1 MEASSFGTSEFCPFK
16 RYFIYLS
23 YKGTRYHGW
32 QRQINA
38 SSVQQTLE
46 EALSKLIGQPVE
58 ITGAG
63 RTDTGVHAS
72 SYVAHF
78 DITRDIDVSSPDFL
92 YHLNAMLPHDIAVSR
107 IKEVDADIHA
117 RFSAVERE
125 YKYYITTVKNPF
137 ITETAYQHTA
147 PLDMDKMNEAA
158 SKLLEYEDFTSF
170 AKLHSDNKTNI
181 CHVMK
186 AEFVREGSMIVFTIC
201 ADRFLRNMVRAIV
214 GSLIDVGRGKI
225 SVNDFCDI
233 IRAKDR
239 ARASGS
245 AMAHGLF
252 LSDIKYKL

>member
-1 MEASSFGTSEFCPFK
+1 MEASSFQTADFCTSQ

-46 EALSKLIGQPVE
+46 EALSKLTGEPVE
-58 ITGAG
+58 VTGAG

-72 SYVAHF
+72 CYVAHF
-78 DITRDIDVSSPDFL
+78 DLSRDIDVSSSDFL
-92 YHLNAMLPHDIAVSR
+92 YHLNALLPYDIAVSR
-107 IKEVDADIHA
+107 IKEVASDMHA

-125 YKYYITTVKNPF
+125 YKYYITTVKDPF
-137 ITETAYQHTA
+137 KTETAFQHTA
-147 PLDMDKMNEAA
+147 PLDMDKMNQAA
-158 SKLLEYEDFTSF
+158 SRLLEYDDFTSF

-181 CHVMK
+181 CKVTK
-186 AEFVREGSMIVFTIC
+186 AEFVRDGTMIVFTIC

-225 SVNDFCDI
+225 SVGDFDNI
-233 IRAKDR
+233 ICSKDR
-239 ARASGS
+239 AFASGS

-252 LSDIKYKL
+252 LSDIKYNL

>member
-1 MEASSFGTSEFCPFK
+1 MK
-16 RYFIYLS
+16 RYFMYLS

-32 QRQINA
+32 QRQTNA

-46 EALSKLIGQPVE
+46 EALSRLAGEIVE
-58 ITGAG
+58 VTGAG

-72 SYVAHF
+72 CYVAHF
-78 DITRDIDVSSPDFL
+78 DIGRNANVTSPDFL
-92 YHLNAMLPHDIAVSR
+92 YHLNALLPHDIAVSR
-107 IKEVDADIHA
+107 IIEVPDGMHA

-137 ITETAYQHTA
+137 ITETAFQHTA
-147 PLDMDKMNEAA
+147 PLNIDKMNEAA
-158 SKLLEYEDFTSF
+158 SKLLGYDDFTSF

-181 CHVMK
+181 CKVTK
-186 AEFVREGSMIVFTIC
+186 AEFAKDGPMIIFTIT

-225 SVNDFCDI
+225 SVEDFEEI
-233 IRAKDR
+233 IRSKDR

-252 LSDIKYKL
+252 LSDIKYDL